1 VTTVLV
7 VEDEHGI
14 AELLDA
20 VLTGEGYQVL
30 VAMNGGEGLDL
41 LSREQ
46 PQLVLCDHMMPVM
59 DGATMLE
66 AIAADPT
73 LRGIPVVMMSAMRE
87 AAVAKWCSGYVAF
100 LHKPFKVSELLDVVE
115 RTLGIGNV
123 EAS

>member
-1 VTTVLV
+1 MTTVLV
-7 VEDEHGI
+7 VEDERNI

-20 VLTGEGYQVL
+20 ALTGEGYQVL
-30 VAMNGGEGLDL
+30 VAMNGREGLDL
-41 LSREQ
+41 LARRQ
-46 PQLVLCDHMMPVM
+46 PRLVLCDHMMPVM

-66 AIAADPT
+66 TMAADPA

-100 LHKPFKVSELLDVVE
+100 LHKPFKLFELLDVIK
-115 RTLGIGNV
+115 RTLGTGNV

>member
-1 VTTVLV
+1 MTKVLV
-7 VEDEHGI
+7 VEDERNI

-30 VAMNGGEGLDL
+30 VAMNGREGLDL
-41 LSREQ
+41 LSRRQ

-66 AIAADPT
+66 AMAANPA

-100 LHKPFKVSELLDVVE
+100 LHKPFKLLELLDVVKQ
-115 RTLGIGNV
+115 TLGTGNV
-123 EAS
+123 EAT